1 MRNPILPFIM
11 LLLLAVAL
19 YLLPDGSFTAWRLAL
34 QGALVRLYRPVQQDV
49 SLITDPLANER
60 DLLEVLQ
67 QKNAEIADMRR
78 QLRDLG
84 ISGETVPSARIIPA
98 RLVQLGPANALDS
111 FTLNVGSES
120 GVEPGQ
126 AVVVGQSLV
135 GVVVR
140 AEENAS
146 LVLSLSSPGCY
157 VSTRLS
163 DPDDDSGRPRPISAV
178 RGVGSGGVRA
188 IVFSSSTDAAEG
200 WLAMTSGLE
209 ASIPEGF
216 IIGTVNSRFEEG
228 LESGTLE
235 AELRPAIDPS
245 TLDYVVVVARE
256 Q

>member
-1 MRNPILPFIM
+1 M

-34 QGALVRLYRPVQQDV
+34 QGALVRLYRPAQPDDSLV
-49 SLITDPLANER
+49 SDPLAGER

-67 QKNAEIADMRR
+67 QKNAEVADLRR
-78 QLRDLG
+78 QLRDLK
-84 ISGETVPSARIIPA
+84 ITAETVPSARIIPA

-111 FTLNVGSES
+111 FTLNVGDES

-126 AVVVGQSLV
+126 AVVVGQALV

-146 LVLSLSSPGCY
+146 MVLALSSPGCY
-157 VSTRLS
+157 ISTRLG

-178 RGVGSGGVRA
+178 RGVGAGGIRA
-188 IVFSSSTDAAEG
+188 IVFSSSTAAAEG
-200 WLAMTSGLE
+200 WIGMTSGLE

-216 IIGTVNSRFEEG
+216 IIGTVTSRFEEG
-228 LESGTLE
+228 MESGTLE
-235 AELRPAIDPS
+235 AELRPAIDPA

-256 Q
+256 K